1 MTVLNLDARDQ
12 EPLTAQ
18 DIRPKKK
25 KEREND
31 HRLKLQHG
39 GVGVG
44 MRTVDL
50 SKVHNCVVS
59 SSSYHDPADKIFL

>member
-1 MTVLNLDARDQ
+1 MHVTRNNYC
-12 EPLTAQ
+12 PGYKT
-18 DIRPKKK
+18 KK

-31 HRLKLQHG
+31 QRVKLQHG